1 MIICIYIFNI
11 SEICHKQMSYTY
23 VMWYFYIVSYAC
35 LKFPPVFFEGESSF
49 GKCVKYTQDSML
61 CLTAV
66 SAAVMVSLKPQPTFG
81 CRNGRGI
88 TITLQKPF
96 IIYIYI
102 CMYKTLGNATS
113 SQVPQAT
120 KVPYTPIHNKVATQS
135 TNRDPGWSKLLW
147 HTANKQ
153 NLRQV

>member
-1 MIICIYIFNI
+1 
-11 SEICHKQMSYTY
+11 MSYTY
-23 VMWYFYIVSYAC
+23 VMWYFYIVSYAR
-35 LKFPPVFFEGESSF
+35 LKFPPVFFKGESSF

-96 IIYIYI
+96 I
-102 CMYKTLGNATS
+102 
-113 SQVPQAT
+113 
-120 KVPYTPIHNKVATQS
+120 
-135 TNRDPGWSKLLW
+135 
-147 HTANKQ
+147 
-153 NLRQV
+153 

>member
-1 MIICIYIFNI
+1 
-11 SEICHKQMSYTY
+11 
-23 VMWYFYIVSYAC
+23 
-35 LKFPPVFFEGESSF
+35 
-49 GKCVKYTQDSML
+49 
-61 CLTAV
+61 
-66 SAAVMVSLKPQPTFG
+66 
-81 CRNGRGI
+81 
-88 TITLQKPF
+88 
-96 IIYIYI
+96 
-102 CMYKTLGNATS
+102 MYKTLGNATS

>member
-1 MIICIYIFNI
+1 MSQTDVIYICN
-11 SEICHKQMSYTY
+11 
-23 VMWYFYIVSYAC
+23 VYFYIVSYAC

-49 GKCVKYTQDSML
+49 GKCIKYTQDSML

-88 TITLQKPF
+88 TITLQKQY

-102 CMYKTLGNATS
+102 YIYIYKTLAVELGNATS